1 VLPNFVSDIAASS
14 SAHDGRHALV
24 AGRLVPEKG
33 LDTAIEAARKAGV
46 PLVVAGDGPDEE
58 RLRRLADGADVR
70 FVGRVDQTALK
81 ALRRTAVAVLVPS
94 RWEEPC
100 PYSVLDALADGVPV
114 LASNLGGL
122 PELVGETVTDDW
134 AGALATLWADRNL
147 RRERGEAALQRA
159 RERFSSDRYY
169 DELMT
174 VYGRL

>member
-1 VLPNFVSDIAASS
+1 VLPNFVTDIADSS
-14 SAHDGRHALV
+14 HAHDGRHALV

-33 LDTAIEAARKAGV
+33 FDTAIAAARTASV

-70 FVGRVDQTALK
+70 FVGRVEPAAL
-81 ALRRTAVAVLVPS
+81 AELRRTAAVALVPS

-122 PELVGETVTDDW
+122 PELVGDAVAGDW
-134 AGALATLWADRNL
+134 AGELETLWRDPNL
-147 RRERGEAALQRA
+147 RRERGEAALTRA
-159 RERFSSDRYY
+159 TELFGADRYY
-169 DELMT
+169 DQLMAI
-174 VYGRL
+174 YGRG